1 MTQPQR
7 VSVVGVSGAGKS
19 YLARRLADALQV
31 PWIEL
36 DAIYHQADWTPLE
49 RDEFR
54 RRVTERVRGG
64 GWVIDGNYS
73 VARDV
78 VWGAA
83 DTVVWLDYP
92 RWRVMVS
99 LVGRTL
105 GRAVR
110 RQELWNGN
118 REPVRDVL
126 RLWDPERSIIAW
138 GWSRHAAYIKRY
150 ETEMADP
157 AHGHLR
163 FVRLRSRREA
173 DEWVARVAAG
183 ARAG

>member
-1 MTQPQR
+1 MSQPRR
-7 VSVVGVSGAGKS
+7 VSVVGVSGAGKTHLS
-19 YLARRLADALQV
+19 RRLAGVLGV
-31 PWIEL
+31 PWVEL
-36 DAIYHQADWTPLE
+36 DAIHHQPDWTPLE
-49 RDEFR
+49 RGEFR
-54 RRVTERVRGG
+54 RRVAESVRAD

-73 VARDV
+73 MIRDI

-92 RWRVMVS
+92 RWRVMIS

-118 REPVRDVL
+118 REPVGDVL

-138 GWSRHAAYIKRY
+138 GWSRHAAYIERY
-150 ETEMADP
+150 EAEMAKP
-157 AHGHLR
+157 EHQHLR

-173 DEWVARVAAG
+173 DEWLAHAAAS